1 MSYTTC
7 KIDGRSSNAM
17 IDSGSSDTFIDD
29 GHSKRLNLVVFPKE
43 RTIPLADKKHVA
55 KIIGQ
60 VIIDIEVNG
69 VKHEK
74 VVVEVIRNLC
84 TDIIIGRDILKEHKR
99 VVLNFN
105 GPRDELVI
113 GAISSEFPSTAPQCQ
128 PSTSST
134 STPQSTPQTFCA
146 MNIPPPPLF
155 THLTSNLK
163 PIATKSRRQSP
174 AELSFMRQEVAKLSS
189 QGVIRPSVSPW
200 RAQPFVTKDDGTHKR
215 RMVVDYSDT
224 INLFTELDAYPMPN
238 VLEMVE
244 KISQYKYFATFD
256 LKSAYHQIP
265 IKEEDMKY
273 TAFEVDGQLWEFTR
287 IPFGVTN
294 GVSAFQRT
302 IDKVIETEQLQDT
315 FAFVDNVTVCGTT
328 QEELEANVAAF
339 NKARIKYNL
348 TLNEDKTVL
357 STTSITILGYTISFN
372 CIRPDQNRLSPLLEM
387 PPPASLKAQKRIVG
401 MFAYYSKFIENF
413 SDKIYVLNH
422 NTEFPVPPAVLEA
435 FQGLKLDLRDAALK
449 SIDPDQE
456 LVVETDA
463 SDFCIAASL
472 NQQGRPV
479 AFFSR
484 TLNHSEVKHHALE
497 KESFPDRQEVQAC
510 DRSEIHKFHVR

>member
-1 MSYTTC
+1 MV
-7 KIDGRSSNAM
+7 
-17 IDSGSSDTFIDD
+17 DSGRSDTFIDEA
-29 GHSKRLNLVVFPKE
+29 HSKKLNLVIFPKA

-55 KIIGQ
+55 KIVGE

-69 VKHEK
+69 VKHVK
-74 VVVEVIRNLC
+74 VAVEVIKNLC

-113 GAISSEFPSTAPQCQ
+113 GAIPSERPIIAPTT
-128 PSTSST
+128 PST
-134 STPQSTPQTFCA
+134 STPQTFGA
-146 MNIPPPPLF
+146 MNISPPPLF
-155 THLTSNLK
+155 THLTSDLK

-174 AELSFMRQEVAKLSS
+174 AELSFMRQEIVKLKR

-200 RAQPFVTKDDGTHKR
+200 RAQPFVTRDDGTHKR

-224 INLFTELDAYPMPN
+224 INRFTELDAYPMPN

-244 KISQYKYFATFD
+244 KISKYKYFATFD

-315 FAFVDNVTVCGTT
+315 FAFVDNVTICGMTK
-328 QEELEANVAAF
+328 EELDANVAAF
-339 NKARIKYNL
+339 NQAMY
-348 TLNEDKTVL
+348 VC
-357 STTSITILGYTISFN
+357 IL
-372 CIRPDQNRLSPLLEM
+372 
-387 PPPASLKAQKRIVG
+387 
-401 MFAYYSKFIENF
+401 
-413 SDKIYVLNH
+413 
-422 NTEFPVPPAVLEA
+422 
-435 FQGLKLDLRDAALK
+435 
-449 SIDPDQE
+449 
-456 LVVETDA
+456 
-463 SDFCIAASL
+463 
-472 NQQGRPV
+472 
-479 AFFSR
+479 
-484 TLNHSEVKHHALE
+484 
-497 KESFPDRQEVQAC
+497 
-510 DRSEIHKFHVR
+510 